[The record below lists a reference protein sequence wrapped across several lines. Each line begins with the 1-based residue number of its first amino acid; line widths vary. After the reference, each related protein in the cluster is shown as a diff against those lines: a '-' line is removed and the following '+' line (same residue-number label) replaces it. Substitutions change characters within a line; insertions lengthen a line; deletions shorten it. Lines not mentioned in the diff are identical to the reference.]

1 MSYWTEGGRRIGVLG
16 LGRSGRAASG
26 LLVARG
32 FTVVG
37 LDEGAG
43 SFEVPSCAEVITG
56 PEVAQALPGLDG
68 LVVSPGVDPAKG
80 IAAAAIEMGLPV
92 LGEVELAFRNTRVP
106 VLAVTGANGK
116 TTTSEWLGH
125 VLRTAGIDAV
135 VAGNTGYPFCTAV
148 MESPQAAVFVVE
160 VSSYQLQTTSLFHP
174 VGAAILNITPDH
186 LQRHGDM
193 EGYRMAK
200 SRIFVNQSPG
210 DMLALN
216 SDDPGSIPLTGR
228 TGGMEWLFSTKGPVP
243 SGAFAGGGILYS
255 VLDGERREVIPVSGI
270 GLKGEHNL
278 SNAAAVVCLALKAG
292 VAPEAMGA
300 GLADFPGVPHR
311 IEWIRSLEGV
321 DWYNDSKSTNPDSLA
336 VALKSFSRPL
346 VLIAGGRAKIAD
358 YSELAP
364 LLRGK
369 VRSIILMGEATGML
383 EEAWDGVAPVFME
396 GDLERAVSR
405 AFESAREGDAVLL
418 SPACAS
424 FDQYSNFEER
434 GEHFRKLVEKLR

>member
-1 MSYWTEGGRRIGVLG
+1 MNYWTEGGRRIGVLG
-16 LGRSGRAASG
+16 LGRSGRAASE

-37 LDEGAG
+37 LDEAAG
-43 SFEVPSCAEVITG
+43 PFDVPSCAEVVTG
-56 PEVAQALPGLDG
+56 HEAAKALPGLDG
-68 LVVSPGVDPAKG
+68 LVVSPGVDPLTG
-80 IAAAAIEMGLPV
+80 ITAAAIEMGLPV
-92 LGEVELAFRNTRVP
+92 VGEVELAFRNTSVP
-106 VLAVTGANGK
+106 VLAITGANGK

-125 VLRTAGIDAV
+125 VLRTAGVEAV

-148 MESPQAAVFVVE
+148 IESPHAAVYVVE

-193 EGYRMAK
+193 EGYRQAK
-200 SRIFVNQSPG
+200 SRIFMNHGPG

-216 SDDPGSIPLTGR
+216 NDDSGSIPLTGR

-243 SGAFAGGGILYS
+243 SGAFVSGGILYS
-255 VLDGERREVIPVSGI
+255 VQDGERVEVIPVSGI

-278 SNAAAVVCLALKAG
+278 SNAAAVVCLAMKAG
-292 VAPEAMGA
+292 IEPEAMEA
-300 GLADFPGVPHR
+300 GLAGFRGVPHR

-346 VLIAGGRAKIAD
+346 VLIAGGRAKLAD
-358 YSELAP
+358 YTELAS

-369 VRSIILMGEATGML
+369 VRSILLIGEAAGML
-383 EEAWDGVAPVFME
+383 EEAWDGAAPISVE
-396 GDLERAVSR
+396 GDMEMAVRR
-405 AFESAREGDAVLL
+405 AFETARAGDAVLL

-434 GEHFRKLVEKLR
+434 GEHFRKLVEKLS